1 MRRPRLLLADDHHLV
16 LEGFERLLEP
26 EFDVVGT
33 VEDGRALVAAARKL
47 RPDIALLDI
56 AMPVLNGIDAARQ
69 LRKICPE
76 TKLIFV
82 TMHDADA
89 FVKAAFQAGGA
100 GYVLKRS
107 ALKELATAIRVVMNG
122 GQYLAP
128 DISMTLREL
137 FEKTSAPSY
146 SPVHQLTARQR
157 QVLQLI
163 AEGRTNKEIATLLGI
178 SVKGVEYHK
187 AALIKILGTK
197 KPAELTRIAASEGLV
212 PSGLT

>member
-1 MRRPRLLLADDHHLV
+1 MGKPRLLLADDHRLV

-26 EFDVVGT
+26 EFEVVGT
-33 VEDGRALVAAARKL
+33 VEDGRALVATAPKL
-47 RPDIALLDI
+47 HPDVVLLDI

-82 TMHDADA
+82 TMHDGDA
-89 FVKAAFQAGGA
+89 FVKAAFQAGGS
-100 GYVLKRS
+100 GYVLKRA
-107 ALKELATAIRVVMNG
+107 ALKELATAIRIVLNG
-122 GQYLAP
+122 GHYLPP
-128 DISMTLREL
+128 DISVTLSEL
-137 FEKTSAPSY
+137 LEKTSAPSG
-146 SPVHQLTARQR
+146 SRIHHLTLRQR

-163 AEGRTNKEIATLLGI
+163 AEGRRNKEIATLLGI

-187 AALIKILGTK
+187 TAITKILGTNK
-197 KPAELTRIAASEGLV
+197 LAELTRIAASEGLV